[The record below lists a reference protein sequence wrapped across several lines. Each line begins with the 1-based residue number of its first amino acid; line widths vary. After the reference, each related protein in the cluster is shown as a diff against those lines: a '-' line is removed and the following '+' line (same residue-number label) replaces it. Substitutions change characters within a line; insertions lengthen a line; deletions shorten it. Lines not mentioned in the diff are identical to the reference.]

1 MRIQELQIDRFGVWR
16 GLNLPLTTSNATVF
30 YGPNEAGKSTLRRF
44 IRGMLY
50 GFQPQD
56 EKTPGPQPTK
66 VSCRGI
72 LRLEHE
78 GREYEIMRE
87 SQAGTRGRLSVEGDT
102 DPARSQVLLSRI
114 LGNAGEGLFENVFAI
129 GLNELQELAT
139 LDGADVAR
147 HIYGLSLGLDGEK
160 ILTTQLTIDHDRKR
174 LFSDDRMT
182 GVIADLAKQLDG
194 VDSQIGKTVDVSQKY
209 VDLLAQRE
217 KLEAEVGKTKRRQ
230 VDVQQNLRGWQFFE
244 RVWGPWN
251 KERTLRAEYNAMPSL
266 VGVSE
271 QALDEL
277 DKLDREIDSQDTRRR
292 KLIEEARRLYEQ
304 AEALQLEPQ
313 FEEHVCTIRKLVE
326 QQDQVRTMERT
337 LPEKRARLE
346 ALRKEC
352 EERTPGSVSGLMNNP
367 VDRMELGS
375 SMTHL
380 LLDRSRRYRGTVT
393 SRGRLLKRYK
403 KATSNLAKKQAAF
416 EDELRQFGGLT
427 IAQAK
432 TNASRRLDELEN
444 LMRLRSRQAALAD
457 AHAAASEYLNT
468 ATRRR
473 ELPPFFYL
481 CLWFFGVAG
490 VILFLA
496 GLYGSIF
503 GLLRE
508 GVGPNVW
515 LIGLC
520 YAFLGA
526 CSAGVTWTMREYFE
540 PQQMDFGGLKQRHRD
555 LEAELNQ
562 VNRSME
568 KILQSESK
576 RPGVSLDLAERSD
589 PNAEITE
596 TDVMAAIRRR
606 LVDLDMLGNREA
618 ELDETRRKLSLW
630 RQAIQHRQK
639 EVSTARRDWCDL
651 LRKLGLSETIKI
663 SEAFQSWE
671 KIAESRSVFSD
682 WKQAQKEHDRDRQQV
697 DAFRKTV
704 EDLSK
709 ELNPGKPVGDMYLL
723 VSEWDR
729 RLRNLEERR
738 RERSALK
745 LASKQKRRD
754 AEQFDGPITDLRGRR
769 EALLVRCNCTNR
781 DELVAKI
788 KLLKRAAE
796 LATLLSMAKGE
807 LETVARAEPELAL
820 VEDDLLAYDPGR
832 NKRSIEAA
840 TDEITQLDR
849 SLQQTYEVLGRV
861 KAELRD
867 LENDRRAS
875 SLRYDRAQIQADL
888 HSAIAQLVTGDAAAR
903 SLERLRKKLES
914 DGQTG
919 TLKLASNYLSQ
930 LTCGKYRRIWA
941 PIGERHLVVDDE
953 QGQSLRVEHLS
964 SGTREQV
971 FLAARL
977 AMSREF
983 ADRGAGLPLVLDD
996 VTVNFDQVRTEA
1008 AVKTLLD
1015 IADRGQQV
1023 LLFTCHQHVANLF
1036 QQQGIEPV
1044 WLPANSASEFR
1055 YAS

>member
-16 GLNLPLTTSNATVF
+16 GLHLPLTSSNVTVF

-44 IRGMLY
+44 IRGVLY

-56 EKTPGPQPTK
+56 ERTPGPQPTK
-66 VSCRGI
+66 VSCRGV

-78 GREYEIMRE
+78 GREYEVLRE
-87 SQAGTRGRLSVEGDT
+87 THPGTRGKLSVDGDL
-102 DPARSQVLLSRI
+102 DAGRSQALLSRI

-147 HIYGLSLGLDGEK
+147 HIYGLSLGLDGERV
-160 ILTTQLTIDHDRKR
+160 LTTQLTIEHDRHR
-174 LFSDDRMT
+174 LLSEDRLT
-182 GVIADLAKQLDG
+182 GVIVDLAKQLEG
-194 VDSQIGKTVDVSQKY
+194 VDSQIGKTVDVSQRY
-209 VDLLAQRE
+209 MDLVAQRE

-230 VDVQQNLRGWQFFE
+230 HEVQHNLRGWQFLE
-244 RVWGPWN
+244 RVWAPWN

-277 DKLDREIDSQDTRRR
+277 DKLDHEIDSQETRRR

-326 QQDQVRTMERT
+326 QQDHVRAVERT
-337 LPEKRARLE
+337 LPERRARVE

-352 EERTPGSVSGLMNNP
+352 ESRMPGGASGVMNNP

-380 LLDRSRRYRGTVT
+380 LLDRARRYRSTVGG
-393 SRGRLLKRYK
+393 RARLLKRYK
-403 KATSNLAKKQAAF
+403 KAAAALQKKQAAF
-416 EDELRQFGGLT
+416 EEELRQFGGLSVH
-427 IAQAK
+427 QAK
-432 TNASRRLDELEN
+432 SNVSRRLDELEN
-444 LMRLRSRQAALAD
+444 LMRLRSRQAALED
-457 AHAAASEYLNT
+457 AYAAASEYLAT

-473 ELPPFFYL
+473 ELPPYFYL

-490 VILFLA
+490 IILFLA
-496 GLYGSIF
+496 GLYGSLF

-515 LIGLC
+515 IIGAC
-520 YAFLGA
+520 YAFLGICA
-526 CSAGVTWTMREYFE
+526 SGVTWTMREYFE
-540 PQQMDFGGLKQRHRD
+540 PQAMDFGGLKQRHRD

-568 KILQSESK
+568 KILQSESV
-576 RPGVSLDLAERSD
+576 RPGISID
-589 PNAEITE
+589 PATRPDPTAEITE
-596 TDVMAAIRRR
+596 TDVMTALRRR
-606 LVDLDMLGNREA
+606 LVDLESLGAREA
-618 ELDETRRKLSLW
+618 ALEESRHKLSLW

-682 WKQAQKEHDRDRQQV
+682 WQLAQKEHDRDRQAV
-697 DAFRKTV
+697 DTFRKTV
-704 EDLSK
+704 EELSK
-709 ELNPGKPVGDMYLL
+709 DLNPGKPAGDMYLL
-723 VSEWDR
+723 VAEWDR

-738 RERSALK
+738 RERAALK
-745 LASKQKRRD
+745 SASKQKRRD
-754 AEQFDGPITDLRGRR
+754 AEQFDGVLTDLRGRR
-769 EALLVRCNCTNR
+769 EALLVRCNSAGR
-781 DELVAKI
+781 DELVSKI

-796 LATLLSMAKGE
+796 LGTLLAMAKGE

-820 VEDDLLAYDPGR
+820 VEDDLLAYDSSR
-832 NKRSIEAA
+832 NRRSIEAA

-914 DGQTG
+914 EGQTG
-919 TLKLASNYLSQ
+919 TLKLASSYLSQ

-941 PIGERHLVVDDE
+941 PIGEKHLVVDDE
-953 QGQSLRVEHLS
+953 ANQSLRVEHLS

-1036 QQQGIEPV
+1036 QQHGIEPV

>member
-16 GLNLPLTTSNATVF
+16 GLNLPLTTSNVTVF

-44 IRGMLY
+44 IRGVLY
-50 GFQPQD
+50 GYQAQD
-56 EKTPGPQPTK
+56 ERTPGPNPSK

-78 GREYEIMRE
+78 GREYEVMRE
-87 SQAGTRGRLSVEGDT
+87 TQAGSRGRLSVEGDT
-102 DPARSQVLLSRI
+102 DPVRSQALLSRI

-160 ILTTQLTIDHDRKR
+160 VLTTALTIEQDRKR
-174 LFSDDRMT
+174 LLSDDRLT

-230 VDVQQNLRGWQFFE
+230 HDVQQNLRGWKFLE
-244 RVWGPWN
+244 SVWGPWN
-251 KERTLRAEYNAMPSL
+251 KERTLRAEYNALPSL

-271 QALDEL
+271 PALDEL

-313 FEEHVCTIRKLVE
+313 FEEHVCAIRKLVE
-326 QQDQVRTMERT
+326 QQDTVRATERQ

-352 EERTPGSVSGLMNNP
+352 EERGASGMMNNP
-367 VDRMELGS
+367 ADRLELGS

-380 LLDRSRRYRGTVT
+380 LLDRSRRYRSTVA

-403 KATSNLAKKQAAF
+403 KASAALARKQAAF
-416 EDELRQFGGLT
+416 EEEMRQFGGLSVT
-427 IAQAK
+427 QAK
-432 TNASRRLDELEN
+432 ANATRRLDELEN
-444 LMRLRSRQAALAD
+444 LLRLRTRQSALED

-496 GLYGSIF
+496 GLYGAFF
-503 GLLRE
+503 GLLRD

-526 CSAGVTWTMREYFE
+526 CSAGVTWTMKEYFE

-568 KILQSESK
+568 KILQSESM
-576 RPGVSLDLAERSD
+576 RPGVAIDATTRLAD

-596 TDVMAAIRRR
+596 TDVMSAIRRR
-606 LVDLDMLGNREA
+606 LVDLDALGGREA
-618 ELDETRRKLSLW
+618 AMEETRRRLSLW
-630 RQAIQHRQK
+630 RQAIQHKQK

-682 WKQAQKEHDRDRQQV
+682 WQQAQKEHERDRQLV
-697 DAFRKTV
+697 DSFRKTV
-704 EDLSK
+704 EELSK
-709 ELNPGKPVGDMYLL
+709 DLNPGKPVGDMYLL

-738 RERSALK
+738 RERVALK
-745 LASKQKRRD
+745 SASKQKRRD
-754 AEQFDGPITDLRGRR
+754 AEQFDGPIADLRARR
-769 EALLVRCNCTNR
+769 EALLVRCNSTNR

-796 LATLLSMAKGE
+796 LATLLSMARSE
-807 LETVARAEPELAL
+807 LETVARTEPELAL
-820 VEDDLLAYDPGR
+820 VEDDLLAYDQGR

-903 SLERLRKKLES
+903 SLERLRTKLES
-914 DGQTG
+914 EGQTG
-919 TLKLASNYLSQ
+919 TLKLASGYLSQ

-941 PIGERHLVVDDE
+941 PIGEKHLVVDDE

-1044 WLPANSASEFR
+1044 WLPANAASEFR

>member
-16 GLNLPLTTSNATVF
+16 GLNLPLTTSNVTVF

-44 IRGMLY
+44 IRGVLY

-56 EKTPGPQPTK
+56 ERTPGPQPAK

-78 GREYEIMRE
+78 GREYEVLRE
-87 SQAGTRGRLSVEGDT
+87 TQAGTRGRVSVDGDM
-102 DPARSQVLLSRI
+102 DAGRSQALLSRI

-139 LDGADVAR
+139 LDGAEVAR

-160 ILTTQLTIDHDRKR
+160 ILTTQLTIEQDRKR
-174 LFSDDRMT
+174 LLSEDRLT
-182 GVIADLAKQLDG
+182 GVIVDLAKQLDG
-194 VDSQIGKTVDVSQKY
+194 VDSQIGKTADVSQKY

-217 KLEAEVGKTKRRQ
+217 KLESEVGKTKRRQ
-230 VDVQQNLRGWQFFE
+230 HEVQHNLRGWQFLE

-251 KERTLRAEYNAMPSL
+251 KERALRAEYHALPSL

-277 DKLDREIDSQDTRRR
+277 DKLDREIDSTETRRR
-292 KLIEEARRLYEQ
+292 KLIEEAKRLYEQ
-304 AEALQLEPQ
+304 AESLTLEPQ

-326 QQDQVRTMERT
+326 QQDHVRSVERT
-337 LPEKRARLE
+337 LPERRARLE

-352 EERTPGSVSGLMNNP
+352 EERMPGGASGLMNNP
-367 VDRMELGS
+367 VDRLELGS

-380 LLDRSRRYRGTVT
+380 LLDRSRRYRGAVA

-403 KATSNLAKKQAAF
+403 KAAAALAKKQAAF
-416 EDELRQFGGLT
+416 EEEMRQFGGMSVPL
-427 IAQAK
+427 AK
-432 TNASRRLDELEN
+432 ANVTRRLDELEN
-444 LMRLRSRQAALAD
+444 LMRLRSRQGALED
-457 AHAAASEYLNT
+457 AYSAASEYLAT

-526 CSAGVTWTMREYFE
+526 CSAGVTWTMKEYFK
-540 PQQMDFGGLKQRHRD
+540 PQQWDFGGLKQRHRD

-568 KILQSESK
+568 KILQSEST
-576 RPGVSLDLAERSD
+576 RAGVTLDLANRSD
-589 PNAEITE
+589 PNAEISE
-596 TDVMAAIRRR
+596 TDVMGALRRR
-606 LVDLDMLGNREA
+606 LVDLDALGQREA
-618 ELDETRRKLSLW
+618 SLEQLRKRLSHW

-651 LRKLGLSETIKI
+651 LKKLGLSETIKI

-671 KIAESRSVFSD
+671 KIAESRSIFSD
-682 WKQAQKEHDRDRQQV
+682 WQQAQKEHERDRQAV
-697 DAFRKTV
+697 DSFRRTV

-709 ELNPGKPVGDMYLL
+709 SLNPGKPVGDMYLL

-745 LASKQKRRD
+745 SASKQKRRD
-754 AEQFDGPITDLRGRR
+754 DGSSRTARG
-769 EALLVRCNCTNR
+769 A
-781 DELVAKI
+781 
-788 KLLKRAAE
+788 
-796 LATLLSMAKGE
+796 
-807 LETVARAEPELAL
+807 ARAL
-820 VEDDLLAYDPGR
+820 
-832 NKRSIEAA
+832 
-840 TDEITQLDR
+840 QLDR
-849 SLQQTYEVLGRV
+849 SGRTGRQDQAAQACRRTGDSV
-861 KAELRD
+861 VDGEKRTRD
-867 LENDRRAS
+867 GGS
-875 SLRYDRAQIQADL
+875 DRA
-888 HSAIAQLVTGDAAAR
+888 
-903 SLERLRKKLES
+903 
-914 DGQTG
+914 
-919 TLKLASNYLSQ
+919 
-930 LTCGKYRRIWA
+930 
-941 PIGERHLVVDDE
+941 
-953 QGQSLRVEHLS
+953 
-964 SGTREQV
+964 
-971 FLAARL
+971 
-977 AMSREF
+977 
-983 ADRGAGLPLVLDD
+983 GAG
-996 VTVNFDQVRTEA
+996 A
-1008 AVKTLLD
+1008 G
-1015 IADRGQQV
+1015 RGRPPGLRRRPKQA
-1023 LLFTCHQHVANLF
+1023 CH
-1036 QQQGIEPV
+1036 
-1044 WLPANSASEFR
+1044 
-1055 YAS
+1055 